1 MIIFLVTLVI
11 TLLKKNMFY
20 SQGKACSSLFFAAHY
35 GCKDIAELLI
45 AMGAKVNTADDKG
58 LTPLHVAATQG
69 HQNVVELLVAN
80 GAQIDVRAGDGSTPL
95 YLAARGEHREIA
107 QLLLDN
113 DAVME
118 PDIAVMLGDVE
129 LVKYYLAQGIDA
141 NSKLT
146 KGLSKGDSWLITAIG
161 YKHKNTNLIELL
173 LNHGAKVNEKTG
185 TFNFSPLHRVAIVG
199 YKSTFVSCRD
209 IGEILIAHGA
219 NVNAEDKHGNTPLH
233 WAARLGHQDIVEILL
248 EYNANVNHKNQGG
261 VSALSEAIQS
271 NHRQV
276 VEYLLSRNAQVNSP
290 DNDSLTPLLLA
301 LNKPENEEIIR
312 LLIAYDADV
321 NARDSKGFSP
331 LHRAVIRKNKNM
343 VELLLAHGAR
353 EGLE

>member
-1 MIIFLVTLVI
+1 
-11 TLLKKNMFY
+11 MFY

-58 LTPLHVAATQG
+58 QTPLHVAATQG
-69 HQNVVELLVAN
+69 HQDVVEILVAN
-80 GAQIDVRAGDGSTPL
+80 GAQIDARTGDGCTPL

-118 PDIAVMLGDVE
+118 PDIAVMLGDAE
-129 LVKYYLAQGIDA
+129 LIKYYLAQGIDA

-185 TFNFSPLHRVAIVG
+185 TFKFSPLHRVAIVG
-199 YKSTFVSCRD
+199 YKSNFTSCRD
-209 IGEILIAHGA
+209 IGELLIARGA
-219 NVNAEDKHGNTPLH
+219 DVNAEDKHGNTPLH
-233 WAARLGHQDIVEILL
+233 WAASLGHHDIVELFVECHVNINHINQAGS
-248 EYNANVNHKNQGG
+248 NA
-261 VSALSEAIQS
+261 LCEAVQR
-271 NHRQV
+271 NHRQI
-276 VEYLLSRNAQVNSP
+276 VEYLLSHDAEVNLTDKSGY
-290 DNDSLTPLLLA
+290 TPLCLA
-301 LNKPENEEIIR
+301 FQKSGDDEIIK
-312 LLIAYDADV
+312 LLVAYGADV
-321 NARDSKGFSP
+321 NSQDLKGFSP
-331 LHRAVIRKNKNM
+331 LHRAVIQKKQNM
-343 VELLLAHGAR
+343 VEFLLAHGAR
-353 EGLE
+353 KGLE